1 MQNKRKYYLVANL
14 FRNFIMNEN
23 SNVAINFQLDLN
35 KWNIVYA
42 AIAIRAVLT
51 VVPLAMYGIEKQ
63 GIINWLDATG
73 RAGMITFTAA
83 FIASPLHKFFP
94 SSFSRWLL
102 KNRRFLGIGFGFQ
115 HLIFHLPAVIW
126 FVIIAKVPLDAMI
139 TGGLG
144 FIFVIPMLITS
155 FNVPAKWLGAR
166 NWKILHTTGMF
177 YLMYVFIISFYPGI
191 SGNPSL
197 NQTYLTNYAL
207 FELTLLVAVFLRIA
221 VYIRR
226 ISRST

>member
-1 MQNKRKYYLVANL
+1 
-14 FRNFIMNEN
+14 MNEN
-23 SNVAINFQLDLN
+23 SNVAINFRLDLN

-42 AIAIRAVLT
+42 AIAINAVLT

-63 GIINWLDATG
+63 GIVNWLDATG
-73 RAGMITFTAA
+73 RAGMITFTTA
-83 FIASPLHKFFP
+83 FIASPLHKLFP
-94 SSFSRWLL
+94 NSYSRLLL

-126 FVIIAKVPLDAMI
+126 FLIIAKVPLDAMI